1 MESVCFDF
9 VFSTMTNSILCEGGE
24 PIFMDVSYE
33 DWSMDLE
40 LLEIVFQ
47 RCLDVKLILMN
58 HAYRFPGQILKI
70 PEI

>member
-1 MESVCFDF
+1 
-9 VFSTMTNSILCEGGE
+9 
-24 PIFMDVSYE
+24 MDVSYE

-70 PEI
+70 PEICKAHGAMLIEDMDSLWEIYC